1 MLDEMISRYAVSV
14 PRYTS
19 YPTAPHF
26 NAGIGAD
33 AQASWLTAVP
43 ENGHVSL
50 YVHIPY
56 CDRLCWFCGCNTKQ
70 IQRYDPVRAYL
81 PFLHREI
88 AHAGS
93 LLTPTANVTALHF
106 GGGSPT
112 MLEAADIRELGARLR
127 AAFTFAADAEISV
140 EMDPNDLSEDRFDA
154 FAAIGMTRA
163 SLGVQDF
170 DPKVQAA
177 INREQT
183 FEQTRDVVDGVRA
196 RGVNSVN
203 LDILYGLPHQTVESV
218 AATVRA
224 CLEMDPD
231 RIALFGYAHVPWMK
245 KHQTMIGEDH
255 LPGTIERFRQQ
266 EHAADIL
273 LAAGYEIIGIDH
285 FAKPADSM
293 AIAARNRTLKRN
305 FQGYTVDGAETLIGL
320 GTSAISQFRQGY
332 IQNSP
337 ATADYQRR
345 IDEARLGGVR
355 GYELTSADRMR
366 ASVIERLM
374 CDFAFSRSWAL
385 ETYGEAGKIILDEA
399 DYLAAS
405 DRDGVFLRDGEMY
418 RVPDKGGPFVR
429 VIASHFDEYF
439 ARGTARHSAAV

>member
-1 MLDEMISRYAVSV
+1 
-14 PRYTS
+14 
-19 YPTAPHF
+19 
-26 NAGIGAD
+26 
-33 AQASWLTAVP
+33 
-43 ENGHVSL
+43 
-50 YVHIPY
+50 
-56 CDRLCWFCGCNTKQ
+56 
-70 IQRYDPVRAYL
+70 
-81 PFLHREI
+81 
-88 AHAGS
+88 
-93 LLTPTANVTALHF
+93 
-106 GGGSPT
+106 

-127 AAFTFAADAEISV
+127 SAFTFAPDAEISV

-203 LDILYGLPHQTVESV
+203 LHILYGLPHQTVESV

-345 IDEARLGGVR
+345 IDEAGLGGVR

-405 DRDGVFLRDGEMY
+405 DRDGLFLRDGDMY
-418 RVPDKGGPFVR
+418 RVPDKGRPFVR

>member
-1 MLDEMISRYAVSV
+1 MQDEMISRYAVSV

-26 NAGIGAD
+26 SPQTGASEQEAWMRAIPAG
-33 AQASWLTAVP
+33 
-43 ENGHVSL
+43 GHVSL

-70 IQRYDPVRAYL
+70 TNRYDPVRTYL
-81 PFLHREI
+81 AFLHKEI

-93 LLTPTANVTALHF
+93 LVPKTAKVTALHF

-112 MLEAADIRELGARLR
+112 MLEATDIRLLGAQLR
-127 AAFTFAADAEISV
+127 ASFSFDDDAEISV
-140 EMDPNDLSEDRFDA
+140 EMDPNDMSEDRFDA
-154 FAAIGMTRA
+154 FAKIGMTRA

-183 FEQTRDVVDGVRA
+183 FEQTKSVVDGVRA
-196 RGVNSVN
+196 RGVGSVN

-224 CLEMDPD
+224 CLELDPD

-245 KHQTMIGEDH
+245 KHQTMIGDDH
-255 LPGTIERFRQQ
+255 LPGTIARYRQQ
-266 EHAADIL
+266 EHAAGIL
-273 LAAGYEIIGIDH
+273 LEAGYEIIGFDH
-285 FAKPADSM
+285 FAKPSDSM
-293 AIAARNRTLKRN
+293 AVAARNGTLKRN
-305 FQGYTVDGAETLIGL
+305 FQGYTVDDAGTLIGL
-320 GTSAISQFRQGY
+320 GASSISQYAQGY

-345 IDEARLGGVR
+345 VEETGLAAVR
-355 GYELTSADRMR
+355 GYALTGQDRMR
-366 ASVIERLM
+366 AAVIEQLM
-374 CDFAFSRSWAL
+374 CNFGFSRRWVKETFGDMGRVIL
-385 ETYGEAGKIILDEA
+385 EEA

-405 DRDGVFLRDGEMY
+405 DRDGLFLRDGDMF
-418 RVPDKGGPFVR
+418 RVTETGRAFVR

-439 ARGTARHSAAV
+439 GQGAARHSAAV